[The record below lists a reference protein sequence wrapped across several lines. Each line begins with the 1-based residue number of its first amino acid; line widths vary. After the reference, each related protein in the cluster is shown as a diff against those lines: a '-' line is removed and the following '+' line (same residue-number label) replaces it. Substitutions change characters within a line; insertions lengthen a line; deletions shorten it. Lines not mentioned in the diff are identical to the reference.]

1 MSTETQELPEIG
13 EIVIATITKV
23 SDHGAYA
30 TLDEYNGIQG
40 FLHVY
45 KKKEIFLQNKL
56 KVLRIKF
63 YQNTILFMMQL

>member
-23 SDHGAYA
+23 SDHGAYV

-40 FLHVY
+40 FLHVSETVSY
-45 KKKEIFLQNKL
+45 THLTLPTKA
-56 KVLRIKF
+56 
-63 YQNTILFMMQL
+63 